1 MDDPEG
7 AEAVVAT
14 AREINPALTIV
25 ARARDARHA
34 KRLYDLGAS
43 DAVPE
48 TIEASLQLS
57 EAVLVDIGIP
67 MGLVI
72 ASIHE
77 RRDEFRKELNNPG
90 ALGGRRR
97 SLRKPSAPGVSP
109 PSDASARAVNHE
121 REKN

>member
-1 MDDPEG
+1 M
-7 AEAVVAT
+7 VSVA
-14 AREINPALTIV
+14 RRLRPDLVIV

-34 KRLYDLGAS
+34 KRLYEMGAT

-48 TIEASLQLS
+48 TVEASLQLS
-57 EAVLVDIGIP
+57 ETVLVEIGVP

-77 RRDEFRKELNNPG
+77 RRDEYRQDLNRPD

-97 SLRKPSAPGVSP
+97 S
-109 PSDASARAVNHE
+109 RANDKV
-121 REKN
+121 